1 MTIWFPNGKESTM
14 KAPATIKQASA
25 MRQHGELMS
34 ACTLPSAGF
43 GAARLTKIQTTSG
56 SLTVY
61 GVYDAAALGLRV
73 SVSEDG
79 RRVHVGG
86 LGNRSFVR
94 APCDQ

>member
-1 MTIWFPNGKESTM
+1 M
-14 KAPATIKQASA
+14 KTHITTRQSNA
-25 MRQHGELMS
+25 MLKLGALIS
-34 ACTLPSAGF
+34 ACSLPSAGF
-43 GAARLTKIQTTSG
+43 GLARLTRIHTTSG

-61 GVYDAAALGLRV
+61 GMYDTAAAGLPV

-94 APCDQ
+94 APGDQ